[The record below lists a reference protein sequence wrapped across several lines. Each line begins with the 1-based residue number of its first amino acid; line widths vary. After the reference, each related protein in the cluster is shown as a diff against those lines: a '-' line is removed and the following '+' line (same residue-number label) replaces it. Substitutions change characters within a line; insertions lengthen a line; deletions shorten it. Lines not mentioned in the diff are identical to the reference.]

1 MKCTSCGRELPE
13 GVAFCMFCGAK
24 LEAPAPVQD
33 APEPEPVQPAP
44 EPEVPEAVAEPTVA
58 YQVAEPAPEA
68 VEEPTVAYPAPAPAP
83 EPAPMHNPVQDT
95 APQPVP
101 APAPVEYPAPAP
113 TAPEFAAAAAP
124 AAKPKKMKPWM
135 LVIGIIAALAIIG
148 GIAYGIYQSNLAKQR
163 AEDYSQAQSLYA
175 AGKYEEAAE
184 AFAALEDYED
194 CVDMYKKCGLWIDAQ
209 KLEAAAGEDPAAWE
223 KAADAYRKIGEP
235 KANNQATTCQNT
247 ATFYSAS
254 QLMAERDWDG
264 ALALLDDLPDD
275 FMGSDDLKQE
285 CEIWKLYEEA
295 EALLA
300 DKHYY
305 DAYELFNSLSYV
317 SYEGMPDMNERAQ
330 ACIQSFPSAG
340 VVYRGDGY
348 GSEDSELEII
358 SNYSV
363 NAFYK
368 IYDGDT
374 LVLSIAVPAGSSTA
388 FWLPA
393 GTYKLK
399 ECTGSNWFGT
409 TDLFGDDGYYYTCTF
424 GESDTFTL
432 EYGYGYTLTTNTTVT
447 EGTSVGS
454 QTTDRSS
461 F

>member
-24 LEAPAPVQD
+24 LEAPAPAPAED
-33 APEPEPVQPAP
+33 APVEEPIQPAP
-44 EPEVPEAVAEPTVA
+44 EPT
-58 YQVAEPAPEA
+58 APEA

-83 EPAPMHNPVQDT
+83 EPAPMQNPVQDT

-101 APAPVEYPAPAP
+101 APAPAPVEYPAPAP
-113 TAPEFAAAAAP
+113 AAPEFAAAAAP

-148 GIAYGIYQSNLAKQR
+148 GIAYGVYQSNLAKQR

-194 CVDMYKKCGLWIDAQ
+194 CVDMYKKCTLWIDAQ

-254 QLMAERDWDG
+254 QLMAEQDWDG
-264 ALALLDDLPDD
+264 ALALLADLPDD
-275 FMGSDDLKQE
+275 FMGSGDLKQE
-285 CEIWKLYEEA
+285 CETWKVFEEA

-300 DKHYY
+300 DKRYY
-305 DAYELFNSLSYV
+305 DAYKLFDSISYA
-317 SYEGMPDMNERAQ
+317 SYAGMPDRASGRRR
-330 ACIQSFPSAG
+330 ASSRSPKPASCTVPTAMARRPPS
-340 VVYRGDGY
+340 
-348 GSEDSELEII
+348 
-358 SNYSV
+358 
-363 NAFYK
+363 
-368 IYDGDT
+368 
-374 LVLSIAVPAGSSTA
+374 SSSRATTPTRTA
-388 FWLPA
+388 
-393 GTYKLK
+393 
-399 ECTGSNWFGT
+399 T
-409 TDLFGDDGYYYTCTF
+409 TR
-424 GESDTFTL
+424 S
-432 EYGYGYTLTTNTTVT
+432 TTAI
-447 EGTSVGS
+447 
-454 QTTDRSS
+454 RSR
-461 F
+461 